1 MNQFH
6 STIGSLAEI
15 FVHGYR
21 VCVKGRTLK
30 RGSSLLKHARFL
42 SNLEVTPALPQP
54 VDKIDDQLHEGSEMQ
69 ENDDE

>member
-1 MNQFH
+1 M
-6 STIGSLAEI
+6 
-15 FVHGYR
+15 
-21 VCVKGRTLK
+21 KGRTLK